1 MYCYVVKW
9 PVFSLQRG
17 SAKSPIAPSN
27 FSSLCLLERGRRE
40 VCKVWLLHYC
50 RTWHHNNK
58 STNNDGILR
67 PEEHKKCNSCVKTI
81 MPTVRFICFNQ
92 KNFSTKLIKSAIQGV
107 PHLRGFHYPGS
118 HHNGFWLMYAQVGDF
133 CVSRESPTLP
143 LMQILRIVF
152 FFKYQNRHKVG
163 TLFCC
168 HAMPCLDNLCLCL
181 WT

>member
-9 PVFSLQRG
+9 PVFRLQRG

-92 KNFSTKLIKSAIQGV
+92 KNFSMYKLDQKRNTRGPPLTRFSLPWIPPQWFLAYVCPSGGF
-107 PHLRGFHYPGS
+107 LR
-118 HHNGFWLMYAQVGDF
+118 
-133 CVSRESPTLP
+133 
-143 LMQILRIVF
+143 
-152 FFKYQNRHKVG
+152 
-163 TLFCC
+163 
-168 HAMPCLDNLCLCL
+168 
-181 WT
+181 